1 VLYQESVGLPHVA
14 RVQRVDAQH
23 LRTYARD
30 RMTTLRA
37 LLFGAPLAPRVE
49 GGVEVLVEDLNACLR
64 GVLVLL
70 ETEVGP
76 CAPLNQA
83 KLEWGRLIE
92 MDADFCGVAA
102 RRAALIFALHTLEA
116 VRVHFAADEPELVAD
131 LEQRVLPMVV
141 PAFLAGMAQK
151 PEALVLLT
159 ATLAE
164 LWPGEKIQA
173 SVCEREEG
181 VGEDESARA

>member
-1 VLYQESVGLPHVA
+1 MA
-14 RVQRVDAQH
+14 T
-23 LRTYARD
+23 LRT
-30 RMTTLRA
+30 
-37 LLFGAPLAPRVE
+37 LLFGTPLAPRHE
-49 GGVEVLVEDLNACLR
+49 GEVHTLVEELNACLR

-76 CAPLNQA
+76 CAPLDQA

-92 MDADFCGVAA
+92 MDADYCGVAA

-116 VRVHFAADEPELVAD
+116 VRRHFAAEEPELVAD
-131 LEQRVLPMVV
+131 LQQRVLPMVV

-173 SVCEREEG
+173 RAETEG
-181 VGEDESARA
+181 GGAEGSGAEGARG

>member
-1 VLYQESVGLPHVA
+1 MLDEQSVGLAHVA
-14 RVQRVDAQH
+14 CVQRVDAQH

-30 RMTTLRA
+30 RMMTLRT
-37 LLFGAPLAPRVE
+37 LLFGAPLAPRGE
-49 GGVEVLVEDLNACLR
+49 GDVEVLVEELNACLR

-76 CAPLNQA
+76 CAPLDQA
-83 KLEWGRLIE
+83 KLEWGRLIV

-116 VRVHFAADEPELVAD
+116 VRLHFAAEDPELVAD
-131 LEQRVLPMVV
+131 LQQRVLPMVV

-151 PEALVLLT
+151 PESLVLLT

-164 LWPGEKIQA
+164 LWAGETIQA
-173 SVCEREEG
+173 SAEVEGGGEGEGARE
-181 VGEDESARA
+181 

>member
-1 VLYQESVGLPHVA
+1 MA
-14 RVQRVDAQH
+14 T
-23 LRTYARD
+23 LRT
-30 RMTTLRA
+30 
-37 LLFGAPLAPRVE
+37 LLFGTPLAPRGEGDVE
-49 GGVEVLVEDLNACLR
+49 TLVEELNACLR
-64 GVLVLL
+64 GVLALL

-76 CAPLNQA
+76 CAPLEQA

-116 VRVHFAADEPELVAD
+116 VRLHFAAEEPELVAD

-164 LWPGEKIQA
+164 LWPGEQIQA
-173 SVCEREEG
+173 SAEVAAEG
-181 VGEDESARA
+181 EGGAEGAHA

>member
-1 VLYQESVGLPHVA
+1 
-14 RVQRVDAQH
+14 VQRVDAQH
-23 LRTYARD
+23 LRSGMA
-30 RMTTLRA
+30 TLRT
-37 LLFGAPLAPRVE
+37 LLFGTPLAPRGE
-49 GGVEVLVEDLNACLR
+49 GEVRALVEELNACLR
-64 GVLVLL
+64 GILVLL
-70 ETEVGP
+70 EAEVGP
-76 CAPLNQA
+76 CAPLDQA

-116 VRVHFAADEPELVAD
+116 VRRHFAAEEPELVAD

-159 ATLAE
+159 STLAE
-164 LWPGEKIQA
+164 LWPGERIRA
-173 SVCEREEG
+173 SAEVEG
-181 VGEDESARA
+181 GGGQGAIVRG

>member
-1 VLYQESVGLPHVA
+1 MPYIS

-23 LRTYARD
+23 LRS
-30 RMTTLRA
+30 RMATLRT
-37 LLFGAPLAPRVE
+37 LLFGTPLAPRGE
-49 GGVEVLVEDLNACLR
+49 GELGALVEELNACLR
-64 GVLVLL
+64 GIMVLL

-76 CAPLNQA
+76 CAPLEQA

-116 VRVHFAADEPELVAD
+116 VRLHFAAEEPELVAD

-173 SVCEREEG
+173 SAETEG
-181 VGEDESARA
+181 GAEGARG